1 MTLPDTATLY
11 RVIDETWP
19 AAHAYEHSGWII
31 RDGQGGGSRVS
42 AATLLDEAAEIGA
55 AEAAMRALGQ
65 TPLFMIRDGD
75 AGLDQSLEGR
85 GYVVKDPVV
94 MFAAPL
100 AAMTLQRP
108 PELRTFEV
116 WPPLATQREIWAEGG
131 IGAGRL
137 AVMQRATCAK
147 TTILGRIGDHPAGTA
162 YVGISAGCAM
172 IHALEVQRGFRRKG
186 LARQMTVAAA
196 LWAQAQ
202 GADALTLVTTKA
214 NAASRALYASLGM
227 SVVGHYH
234 YRILNE
240 A

>member
-1 MTLPDTATLY
+1 MMCPDAAMLY
-11 RVIDETWP
+11 PVIDGTWP
-19 AAHAYEHSGWII
+19 AAHARHRSGWII
-31 RDGQGGGSRVS
+31 REGQGGGSRVS
-42 AATLLDEAAEIGA
+42 AATLVDEGAEIGV
-55 AEAAMRALGQ
+55 AEAAMCALGQ

-75 AGLDQSLEGR
+75 AGLDQSLAGR
-85 GYVVKDPVV
+85 GYVIKVPVV

-100 AAMTLQRP
+100 AELTLPSP

-137 AVMQRATCAK
+137 AVMQRADCPK
-147 TTILGRIGDHPAGTA
+147 TTILGRVGDHPAGTG
-162 YVGISAGCAM
+162 YVGIGNGCAM
-172 IHALEVQRGFRRKG
+172 IHALEVRRDFRRNG
-186 LARQMTVAAA
+186 LARQITVAAA
-196 LWAQAQ
+196 LWAQKQ
-202 GADALTLVTTKA
+202 GATSLALVTTMA
-214 NAASRALYASLGM
+214 NAASRTLYASLGM